1 MYLFCRFPQ
10 RDDADEIGH
19 DRAEIEGER
28 HIVFENEIIDRPAE
42 QRDDNDDFELY
53 RVLEIEKPCVHTGGR
68 RGQQPEPAVG
78 VEGEQQRKLRG
89 DEHDLPRRRELFF
102 HAEEIARDA
111 DDVGGDARERAEN
124 GVRCAQH
131 DELKALHG
139 EDLLFCF
146 QKAGRDHDGRADER
160 NDVAEKYR
168 IHPKSSEENLPD
180 EFARRA

>member
-1 MYLFCRFPQ
+1 MTILSC
-10 RDDADEIGH
+10 
-19 DRAEIEGER
+19 
-28 HIVFENEIIDRPAE
+28 
-42 QRDDNDDFELY
+42 
-53 RVLEIEKPCVHTGGR
+53 KPSVHTGGR

-139 EDLLFCF
+139 EDLLFRF

-168 IHPKSSEENLPD
+168 IHPKSSEEMPPSCLGQD
-180 EFARRA
+180 GGIEFMP